1 MVKSLK
7 SSRREV
13 RVWSTSTLLVAIC
26 ALLISCGQQ
35 EPLYK
40 KTFSLEEKL
49 ALSESLLNGR
59 GSGGY
64 YQGSPAYEF
73 QIKEAEKVYPQN
85 GDIYREYGAALVKR
99 GFAAKWHET
108 YAKAVALD
116 PEGWQGWR
124 GYLYLYFYRDYE
136 RAIHD
141 FNTID
146 SLTPNF
152 VDYPQSQSV
161 HFMRGICYLQL
172 GNYEKAIEYF
182 DMHIAH
188 ETKEAGI
195 DFIEAKAFLY
205 KAIAHW
211 KSGDMQKAK
220 ETLDLGVSVDDKNA
234 DLYFWLA
241 KYHREMGE
249 DAKAKGYIEQ
259 AKKQFLAGY
268 YNHRPYVEEFYQTYW
283 TDLEGW

>member
-1 MVKSLK
+1 MKSLK
-7 SSRREV
+7 YFLS
-13 RVWSTSTLLVAIC
+13 
-26 ALLISCGQQ
+26 ALLALLLLACGQQ

-40 KTFSLEEKL
+40 KTFSATEK
-49 ALSESLLNGR
+49 ASLGETLINGR
-59 GSGGY
+59 GSY
-64 YQGSPAYEF
+64 YQGTPAYEF
-73 QIKEAEKVYPQN
+73 QLKESEMMYPQN
-85 GDIYREYGAALVKR
+85 ADVYREYGAALVKR
-99 GFAAKWHET
+99 GFAAKLYEV

-172 GNYEKAIEYF
+172 GQYDKALEFF
-182 DMHIAH
+182 DLHIAH
-188 ETKEAGI
+188 ETEEAGL
-195 DFIEAKAFLY
+195 DFISAPAFLF

-211 KSGDMQKAK
+211 RKGEMEEVE
-220 ETLDLGVSVDDKNA
+220 ETLELGLSVDGKNA
-234 DLYFWLA
+234 DLLYWMA
-241 KYHREMGE
+241 KYHREVGDE
-249 DAKAKGYIEQ
+249 AKANGYIEQ

-283 TDLEGW
+283 VDLERW

>member
-1 MVKSLK
+1 MKSLK
-7 SSRREV
+7 YCLSAFV
-13 RVWSTSTLLVAIC
+13 PLFLLA
-26 ALLISCGQQ
+26 CGQQ

-40 KTFSLEEKL
+40 KTFALEEKA
-49 ALSESLLNGR
+49 ALSESLINGR
-59 GSGGY
+59 GSGGW
-64 YQGSPAYEF
+64 YQGTPAYEF

-99 GFAAKWHET
+99 GFAAKLHEE
-108 YAKAVALD
+108 YAKAVALN

-136 RAIHD
+136 RAIFD
-141 FNTID
+141 FDAID
-146 SLTPNF
+146 ALTPDF

-172 GNYEKAIEYF
+172 DQYDKAIEYF

-188 ETKEAGI
+188 ETREAGL
-195 DFIEAKAFLY
+195 DFITAPTFLF

-211 KSGDMQKAK
+211 KKGDMKSAK
-220 ETLDLGVSVDDKNA
+220 ETLDIGLSVDSKNA
-234 DLYFWLA
+234 DLLYWMA
-241 KYHREMGE
+241 KYHREMGDE
-249 DAKAKGYIEQ
+249 TTANGYIEK

-268 YNHRPYVEEFYQTYW
+268 HNHRPYVEEFYQTYW
-283 TDLEGW
+283 ADLEAW